1 MEKILFATGNAKK
14 LKEADRI
21 LSPLGFEVL
30 STAFF
35 GTFPEPEETGNTFE
49 ENAHLKAEYYRN
61 LSGISCFAEDS
72 GLEVESLKGAPGIYS
87 ARYAGQNSSDENN
100 VHYLLEKMQGIS
112 NRKAK
117 FTAVICYLEL
127 NSTPLFFRGE
137 VLGTIADK
145 PSGDSGFGYDPVF
158 IPDGYNQTFAVL
170 GSSVKDLISHRKK
183 ALTLLNHYLSTLK
196 KP

>member
-1 MEKILFATGNAKK
+1 MQKILFATGNAKK

-21 LSPLGFEVL
+21 LSPLGFEVF
-30 STAFF
+30 SPSNF
-35 GTFPEPEETGNTFE
+35 GTFPEPEETCNTFE
-49 ENAHLKAEYYRN
+49 ENALLKAEYYRN
-61 LSGISCFAEDS
+61 ISGISCFAEDS

-87 ARYAGQNSSDENN
+87 ARYAGQNASDKDN
-100 VHYLLEKMQGIS
+100 VHYLLEIMQGIS

-117 FTAVICYLEL
+117 FTAVICYLEV
-127 NSTPLFFRGE
+127 NSPPRFFRGE
-137 VLGTIADK
+137 VLGTIAEK
-145 PSGDSGFGYDPVF
+145 LSGDSGFGYDPVF

-170 GSSVKDLISHRKK
+170 GSSVKDLVSHRKK

>member
-1 MEKILFATGNAKK
+1 MQKILFATGNAKK

-21 LSPLGFEVL
+21 LSSLDFEVL
-30 STAFF
+30 SPTFF

-49 ENAHLKAEYYRN
+49 ENAQLKAEYYRK

-72 GLEVESLKGAPGIYS
+72 GLEVEALNGAPGIYS
-87 ARYAGQNSSDENN
+87 ARYAGQNASDGDN
-100 VHYLLEKMQGIS
+100 VHLLLEKMKGIS
-112 NRKAK
+112 NRKAR

-127 NSTPLFFRGE
+127 NSPPRFFKGE

-145 PSGDSGFGYDPVF
+145 PSGESGFGYDPVF

-170 GSSVKDLISHRKK
+170 GSSVKDLVSHRKK